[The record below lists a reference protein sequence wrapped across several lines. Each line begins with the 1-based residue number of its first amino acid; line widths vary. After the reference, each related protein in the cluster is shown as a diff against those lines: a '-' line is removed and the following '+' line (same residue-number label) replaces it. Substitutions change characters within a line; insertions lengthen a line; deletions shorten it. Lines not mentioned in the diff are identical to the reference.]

1 MKLAKCS
8 PDPAMYPR
16 DPVIVSSLKGYGLG
30 TPTRTP
36 QLFCTVCSCVC
47 VHRHICML
55 LKVRN
60 HPRISPNYLPLKRG
74 HLLNN
79 DIFSIVCGLLTATK
93 IVPRAGLGGRAR
105 IRGQKKKTPSVPF
118 YAFHS
123 VTNSVPLNSF
133 YSIWSEYL
141 TLYHSL
147 ASTPSYSLLRPSIPL
162 KFPLLP
168 FYLISV
174 HSLLIYIQVISFHWK
189 SSSSMSSPRVQN
201 HSIPSRFTIAASS

>member
-1 MKLAKCS
+1 
-8 PDPAMYPR
+8 
-16 DPVIVSSLKGYGLG
+16 
-30 TPTRTP
+30 
-36 QLFCTVCSCVC
+36 
-47 VHRHICML
+47 ML

-60 HPRISPNYLPLKRG
+60 HPRISQNYLPLKRG

-133 YSIWSEYL
+133 YSI
-141 TLYHSL
+141 
-147 ASTPSYSLLRPSIPL
+147 
-162 KFPLLP
+162 
-168 FYLISV
+168 
-174 HSLLIYIQVISFHWK
+174 
-189 SSSSMSSPRVQN
+189 
-201 HSIPSRFTIAASS
+201 